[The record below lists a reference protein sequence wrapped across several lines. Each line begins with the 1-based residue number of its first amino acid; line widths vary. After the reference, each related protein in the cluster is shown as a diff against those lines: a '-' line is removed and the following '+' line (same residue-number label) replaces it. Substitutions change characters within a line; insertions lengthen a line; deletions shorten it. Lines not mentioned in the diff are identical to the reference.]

1 MDIAAA
7 LGLAALLFI
16 KEAGVPIPI
25 PGDLLV
31 LGAGVASAGNPAGA
45 VVALVSILVAGYLGG
60 LVQFVLARGALR
72 RPLLALLTRFGVPR
86 ARIDALSE
94 RLRSG
99 GARGVAIARAT
110 PGIRVPAIAASGVA
124 ALPMQAFAPG
134 LVAGNTL
141 FVGAHFVLG
150 YVVGVPAVA
159 LIQSSGTALIVGGL
173 VVFAVIG
180 AVGWLLLRRRR
191 RSDADFAAWADAAC
205 PACLALAVVNRGGG

>member
-205 PACLALAVVNRGGG
+205 PACLALAVVSRGGG

>member
-99 GARGVAIARAT
+99 GARGVAMARAT

>member
-1 MDIAAA
+1 MDIVAA

-16 KEAGVPIPI
+16 KEACVPIPI

>member
-7 LGLAALLFI
+7 LGLAALLFV

-60 LVQFVLARGALR
+60 VVQFVLARGALR

-99 GARGVAIARAT
+99 GARGVAIARTT
-110 PGIRVPAIAASGVA
+110 PGVRVPAIAASGVA
-124 ALPMQAFAPG
+124 ALPMQSFVPG

-159 LIQSSGTALIVGGL
+159 IIQSSGTVLLVGGL

-180 AVGWLLLRRRR
+180 AIGWLLLRRRR
-191 RSDADFAAWADAAC
+191 RSSADFAAWADAAC
-205 PACLALAVVNRGGG
+205 PACLALALVNREA

>member
-1 MDIAAA
+1 MDIVAA

-86 ARIDALSE
+86 ARIDALSG

>member
-150 YVVGVPAVA
+150 YVVGVPAVE

-205 PACLALAVVNRGGG
+205 PACLALAVVSRGGG